1 MKQTRSTSVRAED
14 KAARSRTD
22 RTGDPD
28 SALRAFLDAIIKG
41 SRTPHP
47 RRKQERSK
55 KRDQEILRAASR
67 VFARDGIARS
77 RIGDIAAEAG
87 MPVSTIYEYYASK
100 EELAYAVPQATLVT
114 FFEEVRESVVAKET
128 WYDRLRAYLLLAANF
143 ARRHPEWARVLYL
156 EIWPSILVTESPL
169 KASFDD
175 YVRVMLFMIAQ
186 GEAAG
191 EWAAGPD
198 RYETAAILNGSINQI
213 IITALLY
220 RRPRNLGAAA
230 ASILDRTMSLLFQ
243 SPKAKKK
250 S

>member
-1 MKQTRSTSVRAED
+1 M
-14 KAARSRTD
+14 
-22 RTGDPD
+22 
-28 SALRAFLDAIIKG
+28 
-41 SRTPHP
+41 
-47 RRKQERSK
+47 
-55 KRDQEILRAASR
+55 
-67 VFARDGIARS
+67 
-77 RIGDIAAEAG
+77 
-87 MPVSTIYEYYASK
+87 
-100 EELAYAVPQATLVT
+100 
-114 FFEEVRESVVAKET
+114 
-128 WYDRLRAYLLLAANF
+128 
-143 ARRHPEWARVLYL
+143 LYL

-230 ASILDRTMSLLFQ
+230 ASLLDRMMSLLFQ